1 MGIDNS
7 WVMEEEEEEEPEIVH
22 VYLEV
27 CRLVLNV
34 VGMSRRA
41 LAQKVAPVSCS
52 LDLWEAVLLAMV
64 AMVGRFRSPTPAT
77 QQKAE

>member
-7 WVMEEEEEEEPEIVH
+7 WVMEEEEVPGIVH
-22 VYLEV
+22 VVYLEV

-64 AMVGRFRSPTPAT
+64 AMVGRFRSPIPAT